1 MRVCSTRSTRRMA
14 GQDLVGVPEAGGQF
28 RLARA
33 RIAVKLA
40 ICCALVG
47 LPLWG
52 SFASGAPSSRL
63 ELTTTAFRAGG
74 TIPETFTCSG
84 ANMSPALTWTAGPPR
99 TVSFALIVDDPDA
112 PGGTWV
118 HWVVYDLPATM
129 RQLPKHIRPGEVITS
144 GGRQGD
150 NDFPTNGYG
159 GPCPPPG
166 KPHRYFFRLYALDT
180 LLDLHGQV
188 HRRDVDAAMKGHIL
202 AQGELMGT
210 FGR

>member
-1 MRVCSTRSTRRMA
+1 MHVGSIALSGGNKRRMTSLA
-14 GQDLVGVPEAGGQF
+14 GLVAALCLVFSGSAARGASFKFE
-28 RLARA
+28 LAT
-33 RIAVKLA
+33 
-40 ICCALVG
+40 
-47 LPLWG
+47 P
-52 SFASGAPSSRL
+52 
-63 ELTTTAFRAGG
+63 AFRPGG
-74 TIPETFTCSG
+74 TIPVPFTCSG
-84 ANMSPALTWTAGPPR
+84 VNMSPALSWTAGPPR

-118 HWVVYDLPATM
+118 HWVVYNLPATA
-129 RQLPKHIRPGEVITS
+129 RQLPERIPLGAAITS
-144 GGRQGD
+144 GGRQGE

-188 HRRDVDAAMKGHIL
+188 HRQDIDAAMKGHIL
-202 AQGELMGT
+202 AQTELMGT